1 MYGDVL
7 LYDGSVLSTSLRE
20 GTVLVCYNNTYGTV
34 CDDRWDSIEASIVCG
49 KLGFDG
55 SGMSELHHPFL
66 SMYYQELTSCP
77 NKLLVSRILRSEI
90 CMLGYQYHTLRSS
103 I

>member
-1 MYGDVL
+1 MFTHFDAILLLYLVLNSACLDGDVL

-49 KLGFDG
+49 KLGFQNQG
-55 SGMSELHHPFL
+55 KIFAWYCIL
-66 SMYYQELTSCP
+66 SQII
-77 NKLLVSRILRSEI
+77 LLLSFEV
-90 CMLGYQYHTLRSS
+90 QTLYIS
-103 I
+103 